1 MEQQIKQNELNQI
14 AEVALIYKTKV
25 KPSER
30 PKINSSKD
38 ASDLFRK
45 NWDENKIEFVEQ
57 FKALLV
63 NRSNRVLGIIEI
75 SSGGVTSTVVDPKMV
90 FMAALKANACGLI
103 ICHNHPSGN
112 LNPSRADEEITRKIK
127 NAGDFLDLH
136 LLDHIILSSEGFYSF
151 ADEGLI

>member
-57 FKALLV
+57 FKVLLL
-63 NRSNRVLGIIEI
+63 NRSNKVLGIIEI

-90 FMAALKANACGLI
+90 FYG
-103 ICHNHPSGN
+103 S
-112 LNPSRADEEITRKIK
+112 IK
-127 NAGDFLDLH
+127 SKCLWFNY
-136 LLDHIILSSEGFYSF
+136 LS
-151 ADEGLI
+151 

>member
-1 MEQQIKQNELNQI
+1 
-14 AEVALIYKTKV
+14 
-25 KPSER
+25 
-30 PKINSSKD
+30 
-38 ASDLFRK
+38 
-45 NWDENKIEFVEQ
+45 
-57 FKALLV
+57 
-63 NRSNRVLGIIEI
+63 
-75 SSGGVTSTVVDPKMV
+75 MV